1 MLHCLIK
8 RVGIEGNV
16 PAEWKTIHKKRGDK
30 LQCHNYTGISLLC
43 TGYKI
48 VTNYS
53 VTIIQEYDYYAQDT
67 KL

>member
-1 MLHCLIK
+1 MIIMHRIQNC
-8 RVGIEGNV
+8 
-16 PAEWKTIHKKRGDK
+16 DK
-30 LQCHNYTGISLLC
+30 LQCNNYTGISLLC

-67 KL
+67 KLWQITVSVLQ